1 MYERRGYREFSRWVD
16 SAGVEL
22 VLMGKDRG

>member
-1 MYERRGYREFSRWVD
+1 MYERRGYREFSRHVD

-22 VLMGKDRG
+22 VVMGKDRD